1 MANLICTFTAQETSL
16 GPDKVT
22 ISELNKS
29 FVVETPTISAGA
41 TVAAGVTKTIFTAPT
56 KDAYMFLK
64 MTGDSG
70 DTGCVVDVNAQPAA
84 TLRHNDFCFFRVPGG
99 LAVTVE
105 NKAGSTSTIEWST
118 WECETQVAQ

>member
-1 MANLICTFTAQETSL
+1 MASLICTFTATQSTL
-16 GPDKVT
+16 GPDSIA

-29 FVVETPTISAGA
+29 FTVETPVKSGGA
-41 TVAAGVTKTIFTAPT
+41 TIGAGVTKTILTAPT
-56 KDAYMFLK
+56 KDCYMFLK

-70 DTGCVVDVNAQPAA
+70 DTGCVVDVAGNAAA
-84 TLRHNDFCFFRVPGG
+84 TLRSGDFCFFRVPGA

-118 WECETQVAQ
+118 WECETQVAR